1 MRVKK
6 YITIIE
12 EKDIEILGATLLT
25 VDEARKLLDK
35 EDRKYTINW
44 WLCSSGKHTGYTDGV
59 AYIGVNGNVYVS
71 GQSPTRANAIRP
83 ALRIKRN
90 FHFDIG
96 DVFEFDGRKFKV
108 ISEDLAWMADGDL
121 GCLQFNEDWRAP
133 NANIYECSKVKTFV
147 DEWFDMAKRRN

>member
-1 MRVKK
+1 MMRVKK

-25 VDEARKLLDK
+25 VDEARKLLVK

-44 WLCSSGKHTGYTDGV
+44 WLRSPGKYTGSIV
-59 AYIGVNGNVYVS
+59 YIGKSGNVYES
-71 GQSPTRANAIRP
+71 GGSPAVAQAVRP

-108 ISEDLAWMADGDL
+108 ISEDLAWMTDGDL

-147 DEWFDMAKRRN
+147 DEWFDEAIKRN